1 MYEIDDTGTFKWRRI
16 VLRRMKGWGKDPS
29 TASLALVELCGPCR
43 FGGWDADGFPIA
55 VPHPAPW
62 VQIAAV
68 SQDQTNNTTRVFP
81 GMISKQLKTDYGLDI
96 GKTIIYAHHG
106 KGQIEAV
113 TSSPRALEGG
123 RTTFTIANETHQWVK
138 SNEGQEM
145 MNVALRNAGKARDG
159 SSRVVEI
166 TNAHLPLEGSV
177 AEEAFNSY
185 NAGTHLI
192 AGIYYDSLEAPHIEI
207 DTKDPENEALVKIM
221 VECAKGVSWWINPD
235 RLYLEMQDPQVTV
248 SMGYRFYFNIPRR
261 LEEDFLT
268 EGSWEAQVD
277 LKRAPKDHDRIVISL
292 DGSGT
297 SGQGDTTAVVG
308 CTISNEPYIF
318 VIGNWP
324 EKDGDYVNVLD
335 VENRIRDYSRM
346 YQVVEIVADPA
357 RWQRT
362 LQVFESEGF
371 EVLDYPQTDNRLMP
385 ATVTFRQAVQ
395 GKTVFH
401 DGNLKLAQH
410 LVHASVKESSRGSRL
425 FKPTGSSPLKID
437 LAIAAV
443 MALDMTSSQARRG

>member
-1 MYEIDDTGTFKWRRI
+1 MKNQEPKSYSSTEIALLKPVRTCPDSVPDVTRTLGWPILEWSANYLLQPDGPDAGEPWVYTEEQMKILLRMYEIDDTGTFKWRRI
-16 VLRRMKGWGKDPS
+16 VLRRMKGWGKDPF

-185 NAGTHLI
+185 NAGTHLL

-207 DTKDPENEALVKIM
+207 DTKDPENEALVKKM
-221 VECAKGVSWWINPD
+221 VECAKGDSWWINPD

-248 SMGYRFYFNIPRR
+248 SMGYRFYFNIPKR
-261 LEEDFLT
+261 LEEDFLK

-277 LKRAPKDHDRIVISL
+277 LKE
-292 DGSGT
+292 GS
-297 SGQGDTTAVVG
+297 
-308 CTISNEPYIF
+308 ERP
-318 VIGNWP
+318 
-324 EKDGDYVNVLD
+324 
-335 VENRIRDYSRM
+335 
-346 YQVVEIVADPA
+346 
-357 RWQRT
+357 
-362 LQVFESEGF
+362 
-371 EVLDYPQTDNRLMP
+371 
-385 ATVTFRQAVQ
+385 
-395 GKTVFH
+395 
-401 DGNLKLAQH
+401 
-410 LVHASVKESSRGSRL
+410 
-425 FKPTGSSPLKID
+425 
-437 LAIAAV
+437 
-443 MALDMTSSQARRG
+443 